1 MAHNGEIFGKDNT
14 VPVRPDI
21 IEIVSRYTSLRK
33 SGREFFGLAPCHNDR
48 RPSLRV
54 NAEKQLWNCDPCA
67 TGGDVIR
74 FIEVVEKV
82 SFKEALDILGMGTQS
97 KPRPAVTSAQ
107 RRAAEIAAA
116 WMADQRRKINILLG
130 DILEEIDLAD
140 EIGDSDLAE
149 SFIRERSFLLDLY
162 DDLDLSRN
170 AADMLSIRET
180 IELITEGVQ

>member
-1 MAHNGEIFGKDNT
+1 MLK
-14 VPVRPDI
+14 PS
-21 IEIVSRYTSLRK
+21 IVEAISKSVSLRRTGK
-33 SGREFFGLAPCHNDR
+33 EYLGLCPFHSEK
-48 RPSLRV
+48 RPSFYV
-54 NAEKQLWNCDPCA
+54 NEEKGFFHCFGC
-67 TGGDVIR
+67 GKSGDVIR

-82 SFKEALDILGMGTQS
+82 SFKEALNILGMGNQS
-97 KPRPAVTSAQ
+97 RLRPVVTSAQ
-107 RRAAEIAAA
+107 RRAAEVAAA

-162 DDLDLSRN
+162 DDLDMSRN

-180 IELITEGVQ
+180 IELITEGVEL